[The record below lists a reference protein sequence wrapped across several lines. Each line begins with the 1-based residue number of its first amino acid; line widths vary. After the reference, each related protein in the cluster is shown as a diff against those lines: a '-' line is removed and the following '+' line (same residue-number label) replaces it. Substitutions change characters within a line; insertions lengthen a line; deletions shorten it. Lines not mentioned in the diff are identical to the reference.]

1 MSLVIE
7 NVTKTFPGQR
17 QGLFGRGDSF
27 TALDDVSLRVAKG
40 ASFGLVGES
49 GSGKTTL
56 TRCILRLESLT
67 SGRILFDGA
76 DVHALASAEM
86 RRLRSR
92 LQIVFQDP
100 YASLDPRMT
109 IHDIVAEPLVIH
121 RDVVKMTERQRTE
134 RVAELLLQVGLG
146 TQHLFRYPHEFSG
159 GQRQR
164 IGIARALAVRPEFLI
179 LDEPTSALDVS
190 VQAEVLNLLH
200 RLQVE
205 LGLTYFFISHDL
217 GVIRYICDDVA
228 VIYRGKLVE
237 QGPVAEIFDRPQNDY
252 TRMLLN
258 AMPDPDPDRSPF
270 RRPAEAGVG
279 A

>member
-1 MSLVIE
+1 MSLYIQ
-7 NVTKTFPGQR
+7 NVSKIFDGQR
-17 QGLFGRGDSF
+17 KGFFGRSESF
-27 TALDDVSLRVAKG
+27 TALDNVSLSIEKG

-56 TRCILRLESLT
+56 TRCILRLETLSA
-67 SGRILFDGA
+67 GNILFDGA
-76 DVHALASAEM
+76 DIHKLTPLQM

-121 RDVVKMTERQRTE
+121 GDVVNLNARQRTE
-134 RVAELLLQVGLG
+134 RVMELLLQVGLKPE
-146 TQHLFRYPHEFSG
+146 HLFRYPHEFSG

-200 RLQVE
+200 GLQQE

-237 QGPVAEIFDRPQNDY
+237 QGPVAEMFDHPKSDY
-252 TRMLLN
+252 TRRLLD
-258 AMPDPDPDRSPF
+258 AIPDPDPDRSPF
-270 RRPAEAGVG
+270 RKVAAG
-279 A
+279 

>member
-1 MSLVIE
+1 MSLDIQ
-7 NVTKTFPGQR
+7 NVSKIFPGPR
-17 QGLFGRGDSF
+17 QGFFGRGEGF
-27 TALDDVSLRVAKG
+27 TALDDVSLSIRKG

-56 TRCILRLESLT
+56 TRCILRLESL
-67 SGRILFDGA
+67 SAGNILFDGS
-76 DVHALASAEM
+76 DIHKLTPLQM

-109 IHDIVAEPLVIH
+109 VHDIVAEPLVIH
-121 RDVVKMTERQRTE
+121 GDVVNMTASRRTE
-134 RVAELLLQVGLG
+134 RVMELLLQVGLRSE
-146 TQHLFRYPHEFSG
+146 HLFRYPHEFSG

-164 IGIARALAVRPEFLI
+164 IGIARALAVNPEFLI

-190 VQAEVLNLLH
+190 VQADVLNLLH

-228 VIYRGKLVE
+228 VIYRGRVVE
-237 QGPVAEIFDRPQNDY
+237 QGPVAAIFDNPQSDY
-252 TRMLLN
+252 TRMLLD

-270 RRPAEAGVG
+270 RKIAAV
-279 A
+279 

>member
-1 MSLVIE
+1 MILDIQ
-7 NVTKTFPGQR
+7 NVTKNYPGPR
-17 QGLFGRGDSF
+17 QGFFGRGEGF
-27 TALDDVSLRVAKG
+27 TALDNVSLSIRKG

-56 TRCILRLESLT
+56 TRCILRLETLSA
-67 SGRILFDGA
+67 GNVLFDGV
-76 DVHALASAEM
+76 DIHKLTPLEM

-121 RDVVKMTERQRTE
+121 GDVVNLNARQRTE
-134 RVAELLLQVGLG
+134 RVLELLLQVGLRPE
-146 TQHLFRYPHEFSG
+146 HLFRYPHEFSG

-164 IGIARALAVRPEFLI
+164 IGIARALAVGPEFLI

-190 VQAEVLNLLH
+190 VQADVLNLLH
-200 RLQVE
+200 RLQEE
-205 LGLTYFFISHDL
+205 LDLTYFFISHDL

-237 QGPVAEIFDRPQNDY
+237 QGPVAEIFDHPKSDY
-252 TRMLLN
+252 TRMLLD

-270 RRPAEAGVG
+270 RRKAAV
-279 A
+279 